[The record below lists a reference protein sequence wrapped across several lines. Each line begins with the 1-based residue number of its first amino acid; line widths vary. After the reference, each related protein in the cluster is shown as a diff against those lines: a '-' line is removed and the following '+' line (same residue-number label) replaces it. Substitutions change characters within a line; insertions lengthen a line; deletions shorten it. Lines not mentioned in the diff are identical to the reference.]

1 MKIEI
6 EIDIE
11 SIVKEALK
19 QKQEKEEAP
28 KVWTEAIMKNS
39 RSKWEYSRRNGRR
52 RTVEEMALHDLE
64 RKKGRKLT
72 PEEKG
77 EAKAV
82 IQIDTTTEN
91 TVKEAAIKKDR
102 IDKIAAEGMAAASK
116 ELAEEGIE
124 IHYEAETKE
133 VEELKSQYPD
143 SDNITRVQKDRIP
156 GTIEATIPETTVE
169 ISNVELDN
177 KEEDEEATIPEA
189 KPLDNINSLFS

>member
-6 EIDIE
+6 DIDIE

-19 QKQEKEEAP
+19 KKQYFHTEDTTPVPIEA
-28 KVWTEAIMKNS
+28 TTTTNS
-39 RSKWEYSRRNGRR
+39 RSKWEFSRRNGRR
-52 RTVEEMALHDLE
+52 RTIEEMALHDLE
-64 RKKGRKLT
+64 KEKGRRLT

-82 IQIDTTTEN
+82 IQIDETTEN
-91 TVKEAAIKKDR
+91 TIKEAAIKKDR

-133 VEELKSQYPD
+133 EKEEVESLSSQYPEN
-143 SDNITRVQKDRIP
+143 STK
-156 GTIEATIPETTVE
+156 PE
-169 ISNVELDN
+169 NPD
-177 KEEDEEATIPEA
+177 
-189 KPLDNINSLFS
+189 SLFSN

>member
-6 EIDIE
+6 DIDIE
-11 SIVKEALK
+11 SIVQEALK
-19 QKQEKEEAP
+19 KSQSEDTIPIEA
-28 KVWTEAIMKNS
+28 TSNN
-39 RSKWEYSRRNGRR
+39 RSKWEYGRRNHRR
-52 RTVEEMALHDLE
+52 RTTEEMSLHKLE
-64 RKKGRKLT
+64 KEKGRRLT

-91 TVKEAAIKKDR
+91 TIKEAAIKKDR

-133 VEELKSQYPD
+133 E
-143 SDNITRVQKDRIP
+143 
-156 GTIEATIPETTVE
+156 
-169 ISNVELDN
+169 
-177 KEEDEEATIPEA
+177 KEEGKHILEFHEAQEERD
-189 KPLDNINSLFS
+189 K